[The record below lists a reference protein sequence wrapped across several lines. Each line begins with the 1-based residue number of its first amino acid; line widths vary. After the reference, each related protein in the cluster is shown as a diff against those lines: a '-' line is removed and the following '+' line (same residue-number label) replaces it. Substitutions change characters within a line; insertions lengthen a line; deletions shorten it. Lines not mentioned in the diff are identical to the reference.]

1 MFLFCIST
9 CLFALYSNVYFFIL
23 FLNICYFFLFCI
35 LWFFFSS
42 RRRHTRCALVT
53 GVQTCA
59 LPILS
64 LSWHLT
70 DDHMLYATISRGFR
84 SGTPNLYSVLDSG
97 PPIVKPD
104 YVWNEEVGA
113 KLSWFNGHLIT
124 NVSAYRIDWQDV
136 QATVVGTRS
145 EEHTYELHSLMR
157 ISYAVFC

>member
-1 MFLFCIST
+1 MRISD
-9 CLFALYSNVYFFIL
+9 
-23 FLNICYFFLFCI
+23 
-35 LWFFFSS
+35 WSS
-42 RRRHTRCALVT
+42 DVCSSDL
-53 GVQTCA
+53 
-59 LPILS
+59 
-64 LSWHLT
+64 LT

-136 QATVVGTRS
+136 QATVCGTAQLGALS
-145 EEHTYELHSLMR
+145 PDFSHLDNAGASVVLGSAASIAWAPFNGLLLSLNGGFSDEIGR
-157 ISYAVFC
+157 ANV

>member
-1 MFLFCIST
+1 MRISD
-9 CLFALYSNVYFFIL
+9 
-23 FLNICYFFLFCI
+23 
-35 LWFFFSS
+35 WSS
-42 RRRHTRCALVT
+42 DVCSSDL
-53 GVQTCA
+53 
-59 LPILS
+59 
-64 LSWHLT
+64 LT

-136 QATVVGTRS
+136 QATVVGTARS
-145 EEHTYELHSLMR
+145 EEHTSELQSLLR
-157 ISYAVFC
+157 SSYAVFCLNTKTQHSALIAQNIIYTKQT